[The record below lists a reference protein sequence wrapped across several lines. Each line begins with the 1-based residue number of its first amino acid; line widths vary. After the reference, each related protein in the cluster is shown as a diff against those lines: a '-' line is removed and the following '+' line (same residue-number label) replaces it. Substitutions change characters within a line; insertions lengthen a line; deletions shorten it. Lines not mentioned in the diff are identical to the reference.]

1 MPIRIGTR
9 SSNLA
14 MWQART
20 VASALNDAGID
31 TEIVQ
36 FRSMGDRSL
45 GGNLSTTVGQF
56 IHLIDAQLDKG
67 LVDIAVHSSKD
78 VPTEPNDSI
87 VNLAYMERG
96 ATNDLI
102 LFKRHNNDPS
112 LYDVL
117 DSETSTS
124 LSDLLSRIA
133 HGSTFGTV
141 SGRRQSLLLSRRP
154 DLIPLSVRGHVET
167 RIERL
172 IEGRVDALILAEAG
186 LHRLRLTGVL
196 DEYDNRLTA
205 YRISSDDWPTAP
217 GQGTV
222 CVHCKTER
230 LQELSHLRNILNHA
244 PTEADVIRERTI
256 LAMSGGGCL
265 YPAGI
270 EVSGDHLMVR
280 IAPQNWRTTFC
291 EGRGYSIFS
300 YNGPFDKFELQLPQD
315 EKPPTK
321 EIIEGP
327 KFISTLNSNRIS
339 SVLANHGIGMTNLS
353 VIDLKPN
360 LDAWPRDFL
369 KQYTSKRQWPY
380 LILTSPFSARCAIL
394 AAESNPDIAR
404 IKWVAIGEG
413 TARACFQ
420 RGVTVAICAKARNSN
435 EFLEYISSNIGTQT
449 TLLLPRSSVAPE
461 GFVRQLREA
470 GYEVRDWI
478 GYENKA
484 RKVEPTIVSKEDVL
498 LISSSSSARSWAENG
513 LRAPDEIICM
523 GDNTKK
529 TILSLEHF
537 KNCNVS
543 VLEGPTTEYLTKW
556 WEQNRRG

>member
-14 MWQART
+14 IWQART

-186 LHRLRLTGVL
+186 LHSLRLTGVL
-196 DEYDNRLTA
+196 DEYDDRLTA

-300 YNGPFDKFELQLPQD
+300 
-315 EKPPTK
+315 
-321 EIIEGP
+321 
-327 KFISTLNSNRIS
+327 
-339 SVLANHGIGMTNLS
+339 
-353 VIDLKPN
+353 
-360 LDAWPRDFL
+360 
-369 KQYTSKRQWPY
+369 
-380 LILTSPFSARCAIL
+380 
-394 AAESNPDIAR
+394 
-404 IKWVAIGEG
+404 
-413 TARACFQ
+413 
-420 RGVTVAICAKARNSN
+420 
-435 EFLEYISSNIGTQT
+435 
-449 TLLLPRSSVAPE
+449 
-461 GFVRQLREA
+461 
-470 GYEVRDWI
+470 
-478 GYENKA
+478 
-484 RKVEPTIVSKEDVL
+484 
-498 LISSSSSARSWAENG
+498 
-513 LRAPDEIICM
+513 
-523 GDNTKK
+523 
-529 TILSLEHF
+529 
-537 KNCNVS
+537 
-543 VLEGPTTEYLTKW
+543 
-556 WEQNRRG
+556 